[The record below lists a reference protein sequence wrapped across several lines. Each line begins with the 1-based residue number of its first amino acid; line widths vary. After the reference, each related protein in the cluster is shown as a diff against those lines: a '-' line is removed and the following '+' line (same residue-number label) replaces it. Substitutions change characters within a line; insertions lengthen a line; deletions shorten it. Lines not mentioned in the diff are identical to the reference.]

1 MKFPILAMLAS
12 SPAHGYEL
20 KRELEQHFGAAL
32 PPLNTGQIYTSLAR
46 LERDGL
52 VDADR
57 VAQDSRPN
65 KRVYRLTPEGQA
77 ALDEWVAQP
86 TPGTRLRD
94 EFFMKLVLAGRAGIA
109 DPRVLIE
116 RQRGEYL
123 QALRDLDRLSG
134 GRERRLR
141 RSRCSSR
148 ARRCTW
154 RPTLKWLALCE
165 ERLTRGGHAMEH
177 VLVTT
182 GLERTYETDGVAV
195 AALRGVDL
203 AVAEGEFVSVM
214 GPSGCG
220 KSTLLHLLGGL
231 DRPTAGEVHLG
242 GRRVDQLSEAAW
254 ALLRRRQ
261 VGFVFQFFNLIAN
274 LTIADNVELPG
285 LLAGLSPRDAR
296 SRRREL
302 LDDLGIAELA
312 GSVPSRVSGGQQ
324 QRVAIAR
331 ALINRPAVLLADEPT
346 GNLDSQSAREV
357 LGLLRRHHERGQTI
371 VLVTHDARVA
381 SAADRVIHMRDGLI
395 SEETLL
401 SGDRDP
407 GALASQML
415 RLEV

>member
-1 MKFPILAMLAS
+1 
-12 SPAHGYEL
+12 
-20 KRELEQHFGAAL
+20 
-32 PPLNTGQIYTSLAR
+32 
-46 LERDGL
+46 
-52 VDADR
+52 
-57 VAQDSRPN
+57 
-65 KRVYRLTPEGQA
+65 
-77 ALDEWVAQP
+77 
-86 TPGTRLRD
+86 
-94 EFFMKLVLAGRAGIA
+94 
-109 DPRVLIE
+109 
-116 RQRGEYL
+116 
-123 QALRDLDRLSG
+123 
-134 GRERRLR
+134 
-141 RSRCSSR
+141 
-148 ARRCTW
+148 
-154 RPTLKWLALCE
+154 
-165 ERLTRGGHAMEH
+165 MEH

-242 GRRVDQLSEAAW
+242 GRRVDQLGEAAW
-254 ALLRRRQ
+254 AQLRRRE
-261 VGFVFQFFNLIAN
+261 VGFVFQFFNLIGN
-274 LTIADNVELPG
+274 LTVADNIELPG

-296 SRRREL
+296 ARRRDL

-331 ALINRPAVLLADEPT
+331 ALINHPAVLLADEPT

-357 LGLLRRHHERGQTI
+357 LALLRRHHERGQTI
-371 VLVTHDARVA
+371 VLVTHDPRVA
-381 SAADRVIHMRDGLI
+381 SAADRVIHMRDGQI
-395 SEETLL
+395 SEQTLL

>member
-1 MKFPILAMLAS
+1 
-12 SPAHGYEL
+12 
-20 KRELEQHFGAAL
+20 
-32 PPLNTGQIYTSLAR
+32 
-46 LERDGL
+46 
-52 VDADR
+52 
-57 VAQDSRPN
+57 
-65 KRVYRLTPEGQA
+65 
-77 ALDEWVAQP
+77 
-86 TPGTRLRD
+86 
-94 EFFMKLVLAGRAGIA
+94 
-109 DPRVLIE
+109 
-116 RQRGEYL
+116 
-123 QALRDLDRLSG
+123 
-134 GRERRLR
+134 
-141 RSRCSSR
+141 
-148 ARRCTW
+148 
-154 RPTLKWLALCE
+154 
-165 ERLTRGGHAMEH
+165 MEH

-203 AVAEGEFVSVM
+203 AVADGEFVSVM

-242 GRRVDQLSEAAW
+242 GRRVDQLGEAAW
-254 ALLRRRQ
+254 AQLRRRE
-261 VGFVFQFFNLIAN
+261 VGFVFQFFNLIGN
-274 LTIADNVELPG
+274 LTVADNIELPG
-285 LLAGLSPRDAR
+285 LLAGLSPREAR

-312 GSVPSRVSGGQQ
+312 GAVPSRVSGGQQ

-346 GNLDSQSAREV
+346 GNLDSHSAREV
-357 LGLLRRHHERGQTI
+357 LALMRRHHEHGQTI

-395 SEETLL
+395 SEQTLL

>member
-1 MKFPILAMLAS
+1 
-12 SPAHGYEL
+12 
-20 KRELEQHFGAAL
+20 
-32 PPLNTGQIYTSLAR
+32 
-46 LERDGL
+46 
-52 VDADR
+52 
-57 VAQDSRPN
+57 
-65 KRVYRLTPEGQA
+65 
-77 ALDEWVAQP
+77 
-86 TPGTRLRD
+86 
-94 EFFMKLVLAGRAGIA
+94 
-109 DPRVLIE
+109 
-116 RQRGEYL
+116 
-123 QALRDLDRLSG
+123 
-134 GRERRLR
+134 
-141 RSRCSSR
+141 
-148 ARRCTW
+148 
-154 RPTLKWLALCE
+154 
-165 ERLTRGGHAMEH
+165 MEH

-242 GRRVDQLSEAAW
+242 GRRVDQLGEAAW
-254 ALLRRRQ
+254 AQLRRRE
-261 VGFVFQFFNLIAN
+261 VGFVFQFFNLIGN
-274 LTIADNVELPG
+274 LTVADNIELPG

-296 SRRREL
+296 SRRRDL

-331 ALINRPAVLLADEPT
+331 ALINHPAVLLADEPT

-357 LGLLRRHHERGQTI
+357 LALLRRHHERGQTI
-371 VLVTHDARVA
+371 VLVTHDPRVA
-381 SAADRVIHMRDGLI
+381 SAADRVIHMRDGQI
-395 SEETLL
+395 SEQTLL

>member
-1 MKFPILAMLAS
+1 M
-12 SPAHGYEL
+12 
-20 KRELEQHFGAAL
+20 EQ
-32 PPLNTGQIYTSLAR
+32 
-46 LERDGL
+46 
-52 VDADR
+52 
-57 VAQDSRPN
+57 
-65 KRVYRLTPEGQA
+65 
-77 ALDEWVAQP
+77 
-86 TPGTRLRD
+86 
-94 EFFMKLVLAGRAGIA
+94 
-109 DPRVLIE
+109 
-116 RQRGEYL
+116 
-123 QALRDLDRLSG
+123 
-134 GRERRLR
+134 
-141 RSRCSSR
+141 
-148 ARRCTW
+148 
-154 RPTLKWLALCE
+154 
-165 ERLTRGGHAMEH
+165 

-182 GLERTYETDGVAV
+182 GLERTYETDGIAV
-195 AALRGVDL
+195 AALRGVGL
-203 AVAEGEFVSVM
+203 AIAASEFVSVM

-242 GRRVDQLSEAAW
+242 GRRVDELSEAAW
-254 ALLRRRQ
+254 ALLRRRE

-274 LTIADNVELPG
+274 LTIADNIELPG

-296 SRRREL
+296 SRRRQL

-312 GSVPSRVSGGQQ
+312 GTVPSRVSGGQQ

-331 ALINRPAVLLADEPT
+331 ALINRPAILLADEPT

-357 LGLLRRHHERGQTI
+357 LGLLRRHHEQGQTI

-407 GALASQML
+407 GALATQML

>member
-1 MKFPILAMLAS
+1 
-12 SPAHGYEL
+12 
-20 KRELEQHFGAAL
+20 
-32 PPLNTGQIYTSLAR
+32 
-46 LERDGL
+46 
-52 VDADR
+52 
-57 VAQDSRPN
+57 
-65 KRVYRLTPEGQA
+65 
-77 ALDEWVAQP
+77 
-86 TPGTRLRD
+86 
-94 EFFMKLVLAGRAGIA
+94 
-109 DPRVLIE
+109 
-116 RQRGEYL
+116 
-123 QALRDLDRLSG
+123 
-134 GRERRLR
+134 
-141 RSRCSSR
+141 
-148 ARRCTW
+148 
-154 RPTLKWLALCE
+154 
-165 ERLTRGGHAMEH
+165 MEH
-177 VLVTT
+177 VLVST

-203 AVAEGEFVSVM
+203 AIGEFVSVM

-242 GRRVDQLSEAAW
+242 GRRVDQLGEAAW
-254 ALLRRRQ
+254 AQLRRRE
-261 VGFVFQFFNLIAN
+261 VGFVFQFFNLIGN
-274 LTIADNVELPG
+274 LTVADNIELPG

-296 SRRREL
+296 ARRRDL
-302 LDDLGIAELA
+302 LDDLGIASLA

-357 LGLLRRHHERGQTI
+357 LALLRRHHERGQTI

-381 SAADRVIHMRDGLI
+381 SAADRVIHMRDGQI
-395 SEETLL
+395 SEQTLL

>member
-1 MKFPILAMLAS
+1 MK
-12 SPAHGYEL
+12 
-20 KRELEQHFGAAL
+20 
-32 PPLNTGQIYTSLAR
+32 
-46 LERDGL
+46 
-52 VDADR
+52 
-57 VAQDSRPN
+57 
-65 KRVYRLTPEGQA
+65 
-77 ALDEWVAQP
+77 
-86 TPGTRLRD
+86 
-94 EFFMKLVLAGRAGIA
+94 
-109 DPRVLIE
+109 
-116 RQRGEYL
+116 
-123 QALRDLDRLSG
+123 
-134 GRERRLR
+134 
-141 RSRCSSR
+141 
-148 ARRCTW
+148 
-154 RPTLKWLALCE
+154 
-165 ERLTRGGHAMEH
+165 H

-182 GLERTYETDGVAV
+182 GLERTYETDGIAV

-203 AVAEGEFVSVM
+203 AVGAGEFVSVM

-231 DRPTAGEVHLG
+231 DRPTAGEVALG

-254 ALLRRRQ
+254 AVLRRRE

-274 LTIADNVELPG
+274 LTVADNVELPG
-285 LLAGLSPRDAR
+285 LLAGLSPREAR
-296 SRRREL
+296 GRRREL
-302 LDDLGIAELA
+302 LDDLGIEELA
-312 GSVPSRVSGGQQ
+312 GAVPSRMSGGQQ

-346 GNLDSQSAREV
+346 GNLDSQSTREV
-357 LGLLRRHHERGQTI
+357 LALLRRHHERGQTI